1 MAGDWES
8 EAFEEA
14 EPYEAAD
21 EAEPYEASDPYEAA
35 DEADFDSEYDGEAV
49 IYRRDQ
55 RRGAPLPIRTL
66 PIRGVQIATV
76 QTPQGTATIKLP
88 SKVPTVTELTRVQRE
103 LATTRRQMREL
114 SVGVRRSRSAARSSA
129 RVDDHGARNAVLILA
144 LESVRDVLRDV
155 GTYSLISD
163 LSH

>member
-8 EAFEEA
+8 EAFDEA

-49 IYRRDQ
+49 VYQ
-55 RRGAPLPIRTL
+55 RRAPPPVMRPF
-66 PIRGVQIATV
+66 PIRGVQTATV
-76 QTPQGTATIKLP
+76 QTPRGTATIKLP

-103 LATTRRQMREL
+103 LATTKRQMREL
-114 SVGVRRSRSAARSSA
+114 SIGVKRSRRASRSSTHA
-129 RVDDHGARNAVLILA
+129 DDHSARNTVMILA

>member
-8 EAFEEA
+8 EAFE
-14 EPYEAAD
+14 

-49 IYRRDQ
+49 IYQRDHRR
-55 RRGAPLPIRTL
+55 APLPVRTL

-103 LATTRRQMREL
+103 LATTKRQM
-114 SVGVRRSRSAARSSA
+114 
-129 RVDDHGARNAVLILA
+129 
-144 LESVRDVLRDV
+144 
-155 GTYSLISD
+155 
-163 LSH
+163 

>member
-21 EAEPYEASDPYEAA
+21 EAEPYEASDYEAA

-49 IYRRDQ
+49 FYRRDQ
-55 RRGAPLPIRTL
+55 RRGPPPIRAL
-66 PIRGVQIATV
+66 PIRGVQTATV
-76 QTPQGTATIKLP
+76 QTPRGTATIKLP

-103 LATTRRQMREL
+103 LATTRRQMHEL
-114 SVGVRRSRSAARSSA
+114 SIGVKRSRSAARSGA
-129 RVDDHGARNAVLILA
+129 RADDHGARNAVMIIA

>member
-49 IYRRDQ
+49 FYRRDQ
-55 RRGAPLPIRTL
+55 GRAPLPMRTL

-76 QTPQGTATIKLP
+76 QTPRGTATIKLP